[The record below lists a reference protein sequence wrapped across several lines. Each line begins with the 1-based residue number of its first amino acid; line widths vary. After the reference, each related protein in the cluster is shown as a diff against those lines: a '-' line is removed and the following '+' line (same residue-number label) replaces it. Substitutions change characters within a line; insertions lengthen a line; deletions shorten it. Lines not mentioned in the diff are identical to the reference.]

1 MEKVT
6 VFKVIH
12 QTINHCTGE
21 KTSFVYNM
29 FARKEDA
36 KVWMDNMFRKLISMK
51 KRGKVYETHDEEW
64 VILSKEKKD
73 IFTIIET
80 KE

>member
-6 VFKVIH
+6 VFKVVK
-12 QTINHCTGE
+12 QTNNHLTGE
-21 KTSFVYNM
+21 TTSSVYNL
-29 FARKEDA
+29 FARKEEA
-36 KVWMDNMFRKLISMK
+36 IMWMDNMFRKLNNK
-51 KRGKVYETHDEEW
+51 NKRGEVYETHDEEW